1 MLAAQ
6 GATPTSHYGM
16 AIFEAESYEK
26 IIEVFTHPDYLRI
39 VVPDEEKFFD
49 RAKSTMIG
57 GQFAELMSR

>member
-1 MLAAQ
+1 
-6 GATPTSHYGM
+6 M

-57 GQFAELMSR
+57 GQFAELMGR